1 MIVGQGLAGSC
12 LAWSLH
18 WAGRRVMIV
27 DRGDK
32 ITASRIAA
40 GLITPVTGRRMAPTH
55 GYKESYRQAAAFY
68 RRIEREL
75 NCRLLDE
82 KPAIRQFV
90 NADEQKAFEQKPGGS
105 DVRFATLNR

>member
-18 WAGRRVMIV
+18 WAGRRVVIV

-40 GLITPVTGRRMAPTH
+40 GLITPVTGRRMAPTN

-68 RRIEREL
+68 RRIEREQ
-75 NCRLLDE
+75 NCQLLDE
-82 KPAIRQFV
+82 KPAIRRFV
-90 NADEQKAFEQKPGGS
+90 NADEQRAFEQKHGG
-105 DVRFATLNR
+105 VRYSFCNSHR